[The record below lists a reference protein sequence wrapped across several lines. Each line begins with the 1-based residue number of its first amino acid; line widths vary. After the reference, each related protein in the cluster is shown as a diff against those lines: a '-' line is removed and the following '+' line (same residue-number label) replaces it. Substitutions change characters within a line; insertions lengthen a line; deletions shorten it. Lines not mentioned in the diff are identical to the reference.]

1 MSDKILN
8 VFLGQTFHRALD
20 QRVQVRSEASGHL
33 LEALLLEGLLDL
45 REAAFHAVELGTV
58 GQIEDHADA
67 QLLEPS

>member
-20 QRVQVRSEASGHL
+20 QRVQVRAQAARHF
-33 LEALLLEGLLDL
+33 LEPLLLEGLLDL
-45 REAAFHAVELGTV
+45 GEAAFHAVKLGAV
-58 GQIEDHADA
+58 GQIEDDADA